1 MLNADVILATLQLV
15 ADRHDDPTSAI
26 YARLFA
32 AHPNLERLFAMDR
45 NGDVR
50 ASMVQQAFECILD
63 YIGPRLTAPSIIASS
78 RNQHEGY
85 GVPEGAFDTFFP
97 IIRHTF
103 RDLLAEDWTPEME
116 TQWTVLLGEL
126 AAIQ

>member
-1 MLNADVILATLQLV
+1 MPNADIILATLQAI
-15 ADRHDDPTSAI
+15 ADRHGDPTAAI
-26 YARLFA
+26 YARLFTER
-32 AHPNLERLFAMDR
+32 PDLERLFAMDR

-50 ASMVQQAFECILD
+50 ASMVQQAVECIID

-97 IIRHTF
+97 IMRDTF

-116 TQWTVLLGEL
+116 TEWRTLL
-126 AAIQ
+126 AALTTAY

>member
-1 MLNADVILATLQLV
+1 MPNADVILATLQLV
-15 ADRHDDPTSAI
+15 ADRHGDPTPAI

-32 AHPNLERLFAMDR
+32 ERPDLERLFAMDR

-63 YIGPRLTAPSIIASS
+63 YVGPRLTAPSIIASS

-85 GVPEGAFDTFFP
+85 GVPTGAFDLFFP
-97 IIRHTF
+97 IMRDTF
-103 RDLLAEDWTPEME
+103 RDLLADAWTPDME
-116 TQWTVLLGEL
+116 TEWRKLTDALTSS
-126 AAIQ
+126 A